1 MFYIEGKEN
10 CLIENI
16 LPTFIPTFTWLITKN
31 LCFLLLFLLVW
42 KQDTIQ
48 ILMYTLIHSLDLQST
63 KSKRKCN
70 HIIWL
75 ILFSLCL
82 SSLCSQRIE
91 IKNAAAWYPVARRVH
106 GFYLSHWKWVSGFR
120 CEKEW
125 FTLLSQSS
133 CPTHG
138 TIVSEIWL
146 EVSFFFL
153 LSFQPE
159 TQKGQGI
166 KAKWWT
172 MLQFLNTQIW
182 KSHGCFYYL
191 TLFVMVVRHKKMLTG
206 FHFSPLT
213 G

>member
-146 EVSFFFL
+146 EVSFFF
-153 LSFQPE
+153 
-159 TQKGQGI
+159 
-166 KAKWWT
+166 
-172 MLQFLNTQIW
+172 
-182 KSHGCFYYL
+182 FYYNL
-191 TLFVMVVRHKKMLTG
+191 SLNHKKG
-206 FHFSPLT
+206 KE
-213 G
+213 